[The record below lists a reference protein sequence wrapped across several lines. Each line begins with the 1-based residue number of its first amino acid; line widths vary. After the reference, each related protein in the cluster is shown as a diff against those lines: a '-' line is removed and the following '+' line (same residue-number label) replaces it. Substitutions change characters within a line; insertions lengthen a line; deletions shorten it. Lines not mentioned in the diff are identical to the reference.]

1 MTHTQHTAGPL
12 EASIYDKL
20 RSSGPMTFAE
30 FMQLALYDPEHGY
43 YRTSRSVVGTAGDF
57 FTSVSATPMFGR
69 LLARSMAFYAA
80 RVNAELP
87 CEFHEFGAHRGQ
99 LQADILANAPEAV
112 YRTYEN
118 NDTWPT
124 RLEGFVIANEL
135 LDALPFHRLQVKDG
149 RWVEQ
154 FVSVV
159 DGRFD
164 WVTGDVSREE
174 LLEPLDG
181 LPLQYME
188 GYQTEVSLETRRWL
202 ETLAATLQ
210 RGLVFLFDY
219 GHETENYFAPHRSEG
234 GLRTFKQHQRG
245 DDPFLD
251 VGERDITCDVNFSD
265 ILTTA
270 QRVGFDVVEFTDQ
283 GRFFSREV
291 ARILR
296 GESLG
301 PGETE
306 GTRQRLS
313 STSFTPQEI
322 RGLMT
327 LTHPAHLGL
336 AFKVVVLGKGL
347 GLPVQEIG

>member
-1 MTHTQHTAGPL
+1 MTHSQSTANPL
-12 EASIYDKL
+12 EMAIYDQI
-20 RSSGPMTFAE
+20 RRGGPMTFAD
-30 FMQLALYDPEHGY
+30 FVQLALYDREHGY

-69 LLARSMAFYAA
+69 LLARAMDFYAA
-80 RVNAELP
+80 RLGADLP
-87 CEFHEFGAHRGQ
+87 RVIHEFGAHRGQ
-99 LQADILANAPEAV
+99 LRDDIVASVPSAT

-118 NDTWPT
+118 SDAWPA
-124 RLEGFVIANEL
+124 RLDGFVIANEL

-154 FVSVV
+154 FVTVV
-159 DGRFD
+159 EGRLA

-174 LLEPLDG
+174 LLDPLEG

-202 ETLAATLQ
+202 EMLSDRLQ

-219 GHETENYFAPHRSEG
+219 GHETEHYFAPHRAEG

-265 ILTTA
+265 ILATA

-296 GESLG
+296 GESFG
-301 PGETE
+301 PAEAE
-306 GTRQRLS
+306 GTRERLS
-313 STSFTPQEI
+313 ATSFTPQEI

-347 GLPVQEIG
+347 GLPR